1 MGVRSRAL
9 GEELNKEE
17 GSMDGRGVPENQK
30 VKLHQEIRRN
40 PCLGGRFSF
49 FCFVLFLQPV
59 SVSFSF
65 SPRQYLKEENSF
77 PLFVES

>member
-30 VKLHQEIRRN
+30 VKLHQEIRGN

-59 SVSFSF
+59 SL

-77 PLFVES
+77 PLFVEF